1 MSTSTAVKGLE
12 GIVAANSGICWIDG
26 DAGVLAYRGIN
37 IHELAEKST
46 FEETTFLLW
55 NGKLPTQAELDQ
67 FKIDLAETRVL
78 DPGII
83 AMMRAFPRKA
93 TPMEVLRT
101 AVSALSFYDEDEKLN
116 SHSSNIRKS
125 FHLTAQIAMIVAI
138 YDRIRK
144 DLPILPPDKS
154 LSHAA
159 NFLWMLNGEKPID
172 TATRALDIAL
182 ILHADH
188 ELNASTFAA
197 RVIAATLS
205 DIHSAV
211 TGAIGALKGP
221 LHGGANE
228 AVMRL
233 LFKIDAEGADPVEY
247 VKGMLAQK
255 QKVMGF
261 GHRVYHTED
270 PRATHL
276 RKMSEDLGRD
286 SGNPKWFEMSRAIEQ
301 YILRE
306 KKLNANVDFYSAS
319 TYTTLGIDLDLFT
332 PIFAVSRIAGWAAHV
347 IEQLDDNRLIRPRA
361 DYIGPAYPAPY
372 IPMNER

>member
-55 NGKLPTQAELDQ
+55 NGKLPTQPELDQ
-67 FKIDLAETRVL
+67 FKIDLAEARVL

-83 AMMRAFPRKA
+83 SMMRAFPRKA

-116 SHSSNIRKS
+116 NHNSNIRKS

-159 NFLWMLNGEKPID
+159 NFSVD
-172 TATRALDIAL
+172 
-182 ILHADH
+182 
-188 ELNASTFAA
+188 
-197 RVIAATLS
+197 
-205 DIHSAV
+205 
-211 TGAIGALKGP
+211 
-221 LHGGANE
+221 
-228 AVMRL
+228 
-233 LFKIDAEGADPVEY
+233 VE
-247 VKGMLAQK
+247 
-255 QKVMGF
+255 
-261 GHRVYHTED
+261 R
-270 PRATHL
+270 
-276 RKMSEDLGRD
+276 
-286 SGNPKWFEMSRAIEQ
+286 
-301 YILRE
+301 
-306 KKLNANVDFYSAS
+306 
-319 TYTTLGIDLDLFT
+319 
-332 PIFAVSRIAGWAAHV
+332 
-347 IEQLDDNRLIRPRA
+347 
-361 DYIGPAYPAPY
+361 
-372 IPMNER
+372 